1 MASHTQNEYLMTK
14 ANMKIRLAAESDLP
28 ALIALLRRS
37 WLTTWAPELQFETVQ
52 RFAAADPARL
62 YAESKWREFRVADD
76 GGSVVGMYHVEGN
89 CINSIHLD
97 PKCKRRGIGSQLMDD
112 AEQRI
117 AANHAEATLEVRSF
131 NEGAIAFY
139 KQRGWAARRVYQDTE
154 CGEPVETIEMTKTI
168 SLAKIG

>member
-1 MASHTQNEYLMTK
+1 
-14 ANMKIRLAAESDLP
+14 MKIRFAVEGDLP
-28 ALIALLRRS
+28 ALIGLLRRS

-62 YAESKWREFRVADD
+62 YAESKWREFRIADD

-89 CINSIHLD
+89 RINSIHLE
-97 PKCKRRGIGSQLMDD
+97 PKCKRRGIGSQLMNE
-112 AEQRI
+112 AEHRI
-117 AANHAEATLEVRSF
+117 GTDHAEATLEVRSF

-139 KQRGWAARRVYQDTE
+139 KQRGWKACRVYQDTE

-168 SLAKIG
+168 SLAKMG